1 MRRSGPVKVI
11 VYFPKNAEERREL
24 ETRAAQVHAESVLRR
39 IEELGCPATQKAQ
52 LLDAIID
59 SARKRNIEKEVEK
72 DGRKKEKKA

>member
-24 ETRAAQVHAESVLRR
+24 ETRAAQIHAESVLRR
-39 IEELGCPATQKAQ
+39 IEELGCPATQKAR

-59 SARKRNIEKEVEK
+59 SAKRRNIEKEVDK
-72 DGRKKEKKA
+72 DG

>member
-11 VYFPKNAEERREL
+11 VYFPKNEEERREL

-39 IEELGCPATQKAQ
+39 IEELGCPATQKAR
-52 LLDAIID
+52 LLDAIVD